1 MSEQMSFQMPDF
13 SPAVPEIVLLTLA
26 CVLLVTDLFIRK
38 EDKDLTYYGAQAVL
52 FIVLVFVWMG
62 ASSTPEI
69 TFNGLF
75 IRDSLSDLLNGVICI
90 VSMGAFLYSR
100 SYLKD
105 RQCFQ
110 GEFYLLGLL
119 AVLGMMVM
127 VSAYSL
133 LTLYMGL
140 EIMSLSLY
148 VMVALRRDSKVA
160 SEAAMKYF
168 VLGAIASGLLLYGM
182 SMLYGVSGSLNLSDI
197 RTVVE
202 SNPNQPLLLLGLV
215 FVLAG
220 LAFKMGAVPF
230 HMWVPDVYAGAPTA
244 VTLFISTAPK
254 IAAFAMM
261 VRLLA
266 DGLAGMAE
274 HWQPLLMSL
283 SVLSL
288 VVGNIVA
295 IAQTNLKR
303 MLAYSGISHA
313 GFLLLGLLTA
323 SNTGYAS
330 SMFYVIS
337 YAVMGL
343 AAFGMILL
351 LSRRGFESEEISD
364 FKGLNEKSPWFAF
377 MMLIV
382 MFSMAGVPP
391 SIGFFAKFSVLQE
404 VVSNGFVGLAI
415 VAVIFSVIGAFYY
428 LRVIKMMYFDVVEN
442 EKSSPVAPV
451 QMDVQLLMTGNAVLI
466 LLMGVFP
473 DSLLNACSRVWGI

>member
-1 MSEQMSFQMPDF
+1 
-13 SPAVPEIVLLTLA
+13 
-26 CVLLVTDLFIRK
+26 
-38 EDKDLTYYGAQAVL
+38 
-52 FIVLVFVWMG
+52 
-62 ASSTPEI
+62 
-69 TFNGLF
+69 
-75 IRDSLSDLLNGVICI
+75 
-90 VSMGAFLYSR
+90 
-100 SYLKD
+100 
-105 RQCFQ
+105 
-110 GEFYLLGLL
+110 
-119 AVLGMMVM
+119 
-127 VSAYSL
+127 
-133 LTLYMGL
+133 
-140 EIMSLSLY
+140 
-148 VMVALRRDSKVA
+148 
-160 SEAAMKYF
+160 
-168 VLGAIASGLLLYGM
+168 
-182 SMLYGVSGSLNLSDI
+182 
-197 RTVVE
+197 
-202 SNPNQPLLLLGLV
+202 
-215 FVLAG
+215 
-220 LAFKMGAVPF
+220 
-230 HMWVPDVYAGAPTA
+230 
-244 VTLFISTAPK
+244 
-254 IAAFAMM
+254 
-261 VRLLA
+261 
-266 DGLAGMAE
+266 
-274 HWQPLLMSL
+274 
-283 SVLSL
+283 LSL

>member
-1 MSEQMSFQMPDF
+1 MSFQMPDF
-13 SPAVPEIVLLTLA
+13 SPAVPEIVLLTLT

-38 EDKDLTYYGAQAVL
+38 EDKDLTYYGSQAVL
-52 FIVLVFVWMG
+52 LIVLMFVWMG
-62 ASSTPEI
+62 GVSSPEI

-75 IRDSLSDLLNGVICI
+75 IRDSLSDLLNAIICV

-100 SYLKD
+100 PYLKD

-110 GEFYLLGLL
+110 GEFYLLGLF

-148 VMVALRRDSKVA
+148 VMVALRRDSEVA
-160 SEAAMKYF
+160 TEAAMKYF

-182 SMLYGVSGSLNLSDI
+182 SMIYGVSGSLNLGDI
-197 RTVVE
+197 RSVVE
-202 SNPNQPLLLLGLV
+202 ADPTQPLLLLGLV

-220 LAFKMGAVPF
+220 LAFKMGVVPF

-266 DGLAGMAE
+266 DGLAGMSE
-274 HWQPLLMSL
+274 SWQPLLIVL

-288 VVGNIVA
+288 GVGNIVA

-351 LSRRGFESEEISD
+351 LSRQGFESEEIAD

-382 MFSMAGVPP
+382 MFSMAGVLP

-404 VVSNGFVGLAI
+404 VVSSGFVSLAV

-428 LRVIKMMYFDVVEN
+428 LRVIKMMYFDAPDN
-442 EKSSPVAPV
+442 EMTTAVRPV
-451 QMDVQLLMTGNAVLI
+451 QMDVQLLMTGNALLI
-466 LLMGVFP
+466 LLLGLFP